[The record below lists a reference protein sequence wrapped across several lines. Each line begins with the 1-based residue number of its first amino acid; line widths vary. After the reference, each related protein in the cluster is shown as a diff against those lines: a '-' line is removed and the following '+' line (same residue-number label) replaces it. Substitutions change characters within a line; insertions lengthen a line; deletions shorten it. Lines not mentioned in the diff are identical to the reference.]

1 MKDTVTVTA
10 KDKGKAV
17 EDAKR
22 RAREAKNAR
31 VLAEQ
36 SLTEMDTKLGGM
48 ELKLA
53 EAESLNLAQVNEV
66 AEPKAALESCKDK
79 WYNVGFT
86 NAENSVEPIIYQS
99 QRHGFGEGWVATLQ
113 VMGVP
118 DVSPLRNLKQIPYR
132 EPPPPPPPLQVRIL
146 LMLKKKKIL
155 PT

>member
-1 MKDTVTVTA
+1 MA
-10 KDKGKAV
+10 KDKGKAAEDV
-17 EDAKR
+17 ER

-53 EAESLNLAQVNEV
+53 EKESLNLAQVNEV
-66 AEPKAALESCKDK
+66 VELKAALEACKDK

-86 NAENSVEPIIYQS
+86 DAENFVEPIIC
-99 QRHGFGEGWVATLQ
+99 HGFGKGWVATLQ

-118 DVSPLRNLKQIPYR
+118 DDSLLRNLEQIPYSKL
-132 EPPPPPPPLQVRIL
+132 PPLKVRIL
-146 LMLKKKKIL
+146 PMLKKKKIL